1 MVGEVS
7 EDETLNLSEQLI
19 VHAVLRSEDP
29 EFKGVYKTRIDI
41 KKVRSAKV
49 YTIGDADEMVS
60 TAIVET
66 RDANGK
72 LLGSFVGGF
81 LVFPCE

>member
-1 MVGEVS
+1 MVGE
-7 EDETLNLSEQLI
+7 L
-19 VHAVLRSEDP
+19 SEDP
-29 EFKGVYKTRIDI
+29 EFKGVYKTGIDL

-66 RDANGK
+66 KDANGK

-81 LVFPCE
+81 LVFPCK